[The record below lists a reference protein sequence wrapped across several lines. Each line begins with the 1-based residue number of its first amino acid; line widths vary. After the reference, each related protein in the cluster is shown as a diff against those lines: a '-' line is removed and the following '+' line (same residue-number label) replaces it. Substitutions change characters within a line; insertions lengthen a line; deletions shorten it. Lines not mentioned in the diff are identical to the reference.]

1 MDNQQTA
8 LYPDLELAQGSS
20 GPGDSPCEKRR
31 GEPRLEVVNRQ
42 QMQFRVVEVERLIAE
57 DHPARAIWEFVGRLD
72 LSGYYREIRS
82 VEGVAGRPGWDPQLL
97 ISLWIYSYSQGVG
110 SARAIARLCESDPA
124 YQWLTGMEVVN
135 AHTLSDFR
143 VEHEEALQGVFAG
156 VLGVLSA
163 EGLIKL
169 ERVTQDGT
177 KVQAA
182 AGSNSFRTQERI
194 EQHLEAARE
203 LVAAVQEQGE
213 EGSSRQMIQARQ
225 RARRER
231 QQRLESAL
239 QEFEALG
246 SKKGGSKKS
255 KERVSTTDPQARIMK
270 QKDGGFAPSYNVQ
283 ISTDTAN
290 GVIVGVEATQ
300 AGNDFDQL
308 VPAVERVQ
316 EAFGKVP
323 EQVVADG
330 GYVNRDNIVA
340 MAEAEVEFIGPACD
354 EKGKGD
360 SSYAQRGVAPEY
372 RAEAFVYDAATDSY
386 RCPQG
391 KVLLYEGKDQSNQ
404 YVSYRYRAQAG
415 DCRSCPAK
423 GQCCQKNHKTGR
435 SIQRKEDL
443 REVAEFRDKMQT
455 DAMREIYRQ
464 RSQIAEFPNLWIKAK
479 LRLRQFAVR
488 GLRKVGM
495 ECLWAC
501 LTYNIQQWIRLRWRP
516 SLVVAAA
523 SS

>member
-1 MDNQQTA
+1 MGSQQRA
-8 LYPDLELAQGSS
+8 LCPEVNVAMEGSGGAAS
-20 GPGDSPCEKRR
+20 RRR
-31 GEPRLEVVNRQ
+31 GKPRLEAVNRQ
-42 QMQFRVVEVERLIAE
+42 QMQMRVVDVERLIGE
-57 DHPARAIWEFVGRLD
+57 DHPARAIWEFVGQLD
-72 LSGYYREIRS
+72 LSAYHSQMRAR
-82 VEGVAGRPGWDPQLL
+82 EGVAGRPSWDPQLL

-110 SARAIARLCESDPA
+110 SARAIARLCESDPG
-124 YQWLTGMEVVN
+124 YQWLTGMEVIN

-143 VEHEEALQGVFAG
+143 VEHEEALRGIFAQ

-163 EGLIKL
+163 QGLITL
-169 ERVTQDGT
+169 QRVMQDGT

-194 EQHLEAARE
+194 EQHLQAARE
-203 LVAAVQEQGE
+203 LVAALQEQGE
-213 EGSSRQMIQARQ
+213 QECSRQMIRAQQ

-231 QQRLESAL
+231 QQRLGSAL
-239 QEFEALG
+239 QEFDRLAGKE
-246 SKKGGSKKS
+246 GGSEKS
-255 KERVSTTDPQARIMK
+255 QERVSTTDPQARIMK

-283 ISTDTAN
+283 ISTDAAH

-316 EAFGKVP
+316 GAFGKVP

-340 MAEAEVEFIGPACD
+340 MAAAEVEFVGPVCD

-360 SSYAQRGVAPEY
+360 SSYGQRGVAPEY
-372 RAEAFVYDAATDSY
+372 RAEAFVYDAASDSY
-386 RCPQG
+386 CCPQG
-391 KVLLYEGKDQSNQ
+391 KILRYEGKDQSHQ
-404 YVSYRYRAQAG
+404 YVSYRYRASAE
-415 DCRSCPAK
+415 DCQSCPAK
-423 GQCCQKNHKTGR
+423 GQCCQKNQKTGR

-443 REVAEFRDKMQT
+443 REVAEFRGKMQT
-455 DAMREIYRQ
+455 DAMREIYGQ

-479 LRLRQFAVR
+479 LKLRQFAVR

-516 SLVVAAA
+516 LLGVAVA
-523 SS
+523 SG

>member
-1 MDNQQTA
+1 MGSQQST
-8 LYPDLELAQGSS
+8 LCPELGAPMEGSEARS
-20 GPGDSPCEKRR
+20 MPPAGK
-31 GEPRLEVVNRQ
+31 PRLETVNRR
-42 QMQFRVVEVERLIAE
+42 QMQMRVVDVERLIGEGHA
-57 DHPARAIWEFVGRLD
+57 ARAVWEFVGRLD
-72 LSGYYREIRS
+72 WSWYHNQMRAR
-82 VEGVAGRPGWDPQLL
+82 EGVAGRPGWDPQLL
-97 ISLWIYSYSQGVG
+97 ASLWIYSYSQGVG

-124 YQWLTGMEVVN
+124 YQWLTGMQVVN

-143 VEHEEALQGVFAG
+143 VEHEEALQGVFSQ

-163 EGLIKL
+163 EGLITL
-169 ERVTQDGT
+169 ERVMQDGT

-182 AGSNSFRTQERI
+182 ASSSSFRTQGRI
-194 EQHLEAARE
+194 AEHVEAARE
-203 LVAAVQEQGE
+203 LVAALQAQGE
-213 EGSSRQMIQARQ
+213 EECSRKMIQAQQ

-231 QQRLESAL
+231 LQRLESAL

-246 SKKGGSKKS
+246 SKGGGAERS

-270 QKDGGFAPSYNVQ
+270 QNDGGFAPSYNVQ
-283 ISTDTAN
+283 ISTDAAH

-316 EAFGKVP
+316 EAFGKAP

-340 MAEAEVEFIGPACD
+340 MAAAEVEFIGPACD

-372 RAEAFVYDAATDSY
+372 RAEAFVYDAASDSY
-386 RCPQG
+386 CCPEG
-391 KVLLYEGKDQSNQ
+391 KILVYEGKDQTHQ
-404 YVSYRYRAQAG
+404 YVSYRYRASAE
-415 DCRSCPAK
+415 DCRACPAK
-423 GQCCQKNHKTGR
+423 GQCCQKNQKTGR
-435 SIQRKEDL
+435 SIQRKEEL

-455 DAMREIYRQ
+455 DAMREIYGQ

-479 LRLRQFAVR
+479 LKLRQFAVR

-501 LTYNIQQWIRLRWRP
+501 LTYNIQQWIRLAWRP
-516 SLVVAAA
+516 LLVVAAA
-523 SS
+523 SR